1 MKSNHFVR
9 QIAVVL
15 ALVGTVALNAL
26 ANIVPFNGQTT
37 GEISDR
43 YPVLF
48 TPAGYVFSIWGL
60 IYLLLGAYVIFQA
73 LPAQRDN
80 PRLQAVGWMFV
91 LSSLANSAWIVAW
104 HENLLGFALLE
115 ILILLATLIIIYRRL
130 GFGKT
135 SVSTAERWLVQLPFS
150 VYLGWVTV
158 ATIANATILLYDL
171 GWNGFGI
178 SAEIWTVI
186 VFAVVVLLA
195 ARVMLTRR
203 DTAFLLVFVWA
214 LVGIAQKQA
223 GAPLVSNAALAAAAL
238 TAGFAAAGLWRSFRS
253 RGRG

>member
-1 MKSNHFVR
+1 MKSNVFR

-15 ALVGTVALNAL
+15 SLVGMVTINAL

-80 PRLQAVGWMFV
+80 PRLKAVGWMFV

-115 ILILLATLIIIYRRL
+115 IVILLATLIIIYRRL
-130 GFGKT
+130 GYGIV
-135 SVSTAERWLVQLPFS
+135 SVPAGERWLAQLPFS

-158 ATIANATILLYDL
+158 ATIANTTILLYDL

-178 SAEIWTVI
+178 SPEIWTVI
-186 VFAVVVLLA
+186 VFIVVMVLA
-195 ARVMLTRR
+195 GQITRVRR
-203 DTAFLLVFVWA
+203 DAALLLVFVWA
-214 LVGIAQKQA
+214 LVGIAQKQSA
-223 GAPLVSNAALAAAAL
+223 VPLVSYAALGSAAVI
-238 TAGFAAAGLWRSFRS
+238 AGFAAASLWRRFSARV
-253 RGRG
+253 R